1 MSLLL
6 VTRQENRENI
16 KKIANIYTKRSATWL
31 ISTVL
36 VARQDTSSTVIPS
49 FPEIPI
55 DLDIH
60 D

>member
-16 KKIANIYTKRSATWL
+16 KKIANIYTKRSAKWL

-36 VARQDTSSTVIPS
+36 VARQNTSSTVIPG

>member
-6 VTRQENRENI
+6 VTRQENKENI

-36 VARQDTSSTVIPS
+36 VARQNTSSTVIPS
-49 FPEIPI
+49 FPEIPV